1 MRTISVPEDYE
12 RLREVSSAEIEA
24 TQTYGAELQA
34 NSLVRPVGF
43 TSFASHYSL
52 RLVNGQGFST

>member
-12 RLREVSSAEIEA
+12 RLREGSSAEIEV

-43 TSFASHYSL
+43 ASFASHYSL
-52 RLVNGQGFST
+52 RLVNG